1 MPREVEYTNVFERTR
16 ASTRPLVV
24 NIGGAGSSKSYS
36 IAQLFVERFRKMENK
51 EMLIMRKTGPSLKLT
66 AMKLVIDLIKD
77 YGFYFACDH
86 NKTDKTIRLGSNE
99 IIFSSL
105 DDPEKIKSTNFNYI
119 WMEES
124 NEFTIDDYRI
134 LDLRLREP
142 TIQEEPNQLYLSLN
156 PSDYYGW
163 VKEDIIEKGEDLDII
178 NSTYR
183 DNPHLD
189 QAYIDKLLKLKDQD
203 EAYFLIY
210 AEGKWA
216 VVKGLIYNW
225 DVVDLPDR
233 PKSWFDDIFY
243 GIDWG
248 YSVDPAV
255 LLRIYRKSNEFWLE
269 ELVYETGLTNIAF
282 GNVIKDLPRVDL
294 NAEFYCDPSEPK
306 SRDELKGMGIN
317 CISAVTGPGI
327 VVVRIDYLLEL
338 KIHIARGSENV
349 IKERKKYKRKTDRR
363 KNILK
368 EPVGF
373 MDHAMRAAEYGIY
386 THCKDYVKPFMN
398 VGG

>member
-1 MPREVEYTNVFERTR
+1 MIREVEYTNVFERTR
-16 ASTRPLVV
+16 ASKRPLVV
-24 NIGGAGSSKSYS
+24 NIGGAGSGKSYS
-36 IAQLFVERFRKMENK
+36 IAQLFVERFRKAQNK
-51 EMLIMRKTGPSLKLT
+51 EMLVMRKTGPALKLT
-66 AMKLVIDLIKD
+66 SMKLIIDLIKD
-77 YGFYFACDH
+77 YGFYYACDH
-86 NKTDKTIRLGSNE
+86 NKTDKTIKLGSNE
-99 IIFSSL
+99 IVFSSL

-124 NEFTIDDYRI
+124 NEFTYDDYRI

-142 TIQEEPNQLYLSLN
+142 TISEEPNQMFLSLN

-163 VKEDIIEKGEDLDII
+163 VKEHLIESEEDIEII

-189 QAYIDKLLKLKDQD
+189 EAYINKLKRLKEQD

-216 VVKGLIYNW
+216 IIKGLIYNW
-225 DVVDLPDR
+225 DVIDLPDR
-233 PKSWFDDIFY
+233 KDNWFDDIFY

-255 LLRIYRKSNEFWLE
+255 LLKIYRKANEFWLE
-269 ELVYETGLTNIAF
+269 ELIYETGLTNIAF
-282 GNVIKDLPRVDL
+282 GNRIKDFKGINLD
-294 NAEFYCDPSEPK
+294 AEFYCDPSEPK
-306 SRDELKGMGIN
+306 SRDELRGMGIN
-317 CISAVTGPGI
+317 CISATTGQGI

-338 KIHIARGSENV
+338 NIHIVKGSENI
-349 IKERKKYKRKTDRR
+349 IKERKKYKRKTNR
-363 KNILK
+363 NGNVLK

-373 MDHAMRAAEYGIY
+373 MDHSMRAAEYGIY
-386 THCKDYVKPFMN
+386 THCKDYVKPFVN
-398 VGG
+398 VG